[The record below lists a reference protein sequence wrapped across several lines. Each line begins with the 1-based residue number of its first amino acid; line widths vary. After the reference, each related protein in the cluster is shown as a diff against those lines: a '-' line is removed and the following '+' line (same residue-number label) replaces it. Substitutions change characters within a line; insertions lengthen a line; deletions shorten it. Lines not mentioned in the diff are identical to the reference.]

1 MKKIELCKKGKRMT
15 AIRNGIISGCFG
27 GLVLLSRW
35 IGDGSTTN
43 IIVFAVV
50 TMIVAYVALMD
61 TDPHYEKLSEIQ
73 SRAEAK
79 LEATPKK
86 APRKV
91 VA

>member
-1 MKKIELCKKGKRMT
+1 MKKIELCKAGKKRT

-27 GLVLLSRW
+27 GLILLSRW
-35 IGDGSTTN
+35 IGDGSTAN
-43 IIVFAVV
+43 IIVFAGI
-50 TMIVAYVALMD
+50 TAIVAFVTLMD

-91 VA
+91 AV